1 MDQERLSE
9 RETRAWIGFQRM
21 RIEVN
26 EVLARRLARDFG
38 LTEADFVILLRLAN
52 SPERRLRARDMAT
65 ALHWERSRLS
75 RQVSRMETRGTV
87 ARASSEGDARGYDV
101 VLTSVGQAAFDAAW
115 PAWVEGIRHCFA
127 DVLSPEQLDALAAIS
142 ETIDGHYRAQ
152 HCPGGLITA
161 TEAGRARVTQAGR
174 ARATQAG
181 RARASAAAAGP
192 GAEADLLGSACW
204 GRDAAPQP
212 APFC

>member
-38 LTEADFVILLRLAN
+38 LTEADFVILLRLSN
-52 SPERRLRARDMAT
+52 SPEHRLRARDMAS

-87 ARASSEGDARGYDV
+87 ARAPSEGDARGYDV
-101 VLTSVGQAAFDAAW
+101 VLTDAGQAAYRAAW

-127 DVLSPEQLDALAAIS
+127 DVLSPEQLDALTTIA
-142 ETIDGHYRAQ
+142 ETIDSHYRAQ

-161 TEAGRARVTQAGR
+161 TEIGSART
-174 ARATQAG
+174 
-181 RARASAAAAGP
+181 SAAATEPGPEAGSS
-192 GAEADLLGSACW
+192 G
-204 GRDAAPQP
+204 
-212 APFC
+212 